1 MDSDKTVTATF
12 TQETPDDYT
21 LTMAVSGNGSTTP
34 AVGDH
39 TYTAG
44 RVVDITATPDSG
56 WQFQSWSGGVADSN
70 SATTTAT
77 MDSNKTVTATFTESG
92 SSGVAFPFS
101 EGFESGG
108 LASYWTPSST
118 GIGRIQVTALNGP
131 ASGSHHLTMD
141 SSHYM
146 NFALNELVLNINLA
160 GQSGVLL
167 RFKHKQFNDDSNVMP
182 PSFTGSHNSDGV
194 AISADGNTWYK
205 VRGLTSADGT
215 SSAWQCYEVDLDA
228 AVGAAGIGYNSAFK
242 IKFQQYGKHPIVSAT
257 FPLSNGFAFD
267 DIELYKATGD
277 PVDPGVAAGFPFV
290 EDFKD
295 GALKSYWTTS
305 SSGKGII
312 QVTALNGPA
321 SGTYHLTMDSSNY
334 MNVALNELVL
344 NINLAKQSGVMLR
357 FKHKEF
363 NDDSNVMPAS
373 FSGSHNSD
381 GVAISKDGNT
391 WYKVQGLTSADGT
404 SSVWQCYEVD
414 LDAAVGAAGI
424 GYNNAFKI
432 KFQQYG
438 KNPIV
443 SATFPFSDG
452 FAFDDIEVR

>member
-1 MDSDKTVTATF
+1 MNENKAVTATF
-12 TQETPDDYT
+12 TQGAPPQYT
-21 LTMAVSGNGSTTP
+21 LTVSTDGQGTVALDPS
-34 AVGDH
+34 GG
-39 TYTAG
+39 TYDAGTEVTLTA
-44 RVVDITATPDSG
+44 APSAG
-56 WQFQSWSGGVADSN
+56 WQFSQWGGDLSGSVN
-70 SATTTAT
+70 PTTIT
-77 MDSNKTVTATFTESG
+77 MNSNKTVTATFTESG

-108 LASYWTPSST
+108 LSSYWTPSST

-182 PSFTGSHNSDGV
+182 ASFSGSHNSDGV
-194 AISADGNTWYK
+194 AISEDGNTWYK
-205 VRGLTSADGT
+205 VQGLTGADGT

-228 AVGAAGIGYNSAFK
+228 AVGAAGIGYNSTFK

-257 FPLSNGFAFD
+257 FPLSNGFSFD
-267 DIELYKATGD
+267 DIELYKVTGD
-277 PVDPGVAAGFPFV
+277 PVDPDAATSFPFV
-290 EDFKD
+290 EDFEEG
-295 GALKSYWTTS
+295 GALSSCWTPS
-305 SSGKGII
+305 STGIGRI

-334 MNVALNELVL
+334 MNFALNELVL
-344 NINLAKQSGVMLR
+344 NINLAGQSGVLLR
-357 FKHKEF
+357 FKHKQF

-381 GVAISKDGNT
+381 GVAISEDGNT
-391 WYKVQGLTSADGT
+391 WYKVQGLTGADGT
-404 SSVWQCYEVD
+404 SSAWQCYEVD